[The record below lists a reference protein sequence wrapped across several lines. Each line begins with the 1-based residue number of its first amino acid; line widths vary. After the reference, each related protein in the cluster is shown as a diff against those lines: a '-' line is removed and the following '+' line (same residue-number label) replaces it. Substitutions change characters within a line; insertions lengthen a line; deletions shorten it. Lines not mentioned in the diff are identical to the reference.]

1 MTLAPTPALPLP
13 IGRFCLR
20 LAAWAGFALAT
31 AAWSAGGVAATPGSA
46 EPAPDAA
53 ALPAAVAQA
62 LRQARVPA
70 DALAVV
76 VQEAGSGQVRLQ
88 HRADAAH
95 NPASLTKL
103 LTTYAALEQLGPAW
117 TWRTGVWLAGPLR
130 AGVLDGDLVIRGS
143 GDPTLTLERTWLL
156 LERVR
161 QLGVREIRGDLVLD
175 RSAFAAAQGTAG
187 EFDGQPL
194 RPHNVQ
200 PDALLLNF
208 RAVTYRFVPDPA
220 RGVARIA
227 AEPALAGV
235 HVDAEVALSAAA
247 CGDWRAALRAS
258 FDDPARVRFA
268 GAYPQACGERAWPVA
283 HPQPAAYD
291 ARLLRAL
298 WQGAGGVLG
307 GTVRDGAAP
316 AGAPSFEFESPP
328 LAAVVRDINKFSN
341 NVMAQQL
348 FLTLAAQP
356 LAPGL
361 PAPAATA
368 AMARERLAQWAAVR
382 LGEAAAGLRIDNGSG
397 LSRHNRISAQA
408 LARLLQQAWAGPLM
422 AELMA
427 SLPVAAV
434 DGTLRR
440 TQVGAGRAQLKTG
453 SLRDVVAVAG
463 YVLADSGRR
472 YVLVAIVE
480 HPQAGAARP
489 ALEALLDWTIA
500 DGVPAAALR

>member
-1 MTLAPTPALPLP
+1 LP
-13 IGRFCLR
+13 IGRFCLWR
-20 LAAWAGFALAT
+20 AAWAGLVLAAA
-31 AAWSAGGVAATPGSA
+31 AAWSAASAAATPGST
-46 EPAPDAA
+46 EPAPATA
-53 ALPAAVAQA
+53 ALPATVAQA

-76 VQEAGSGQVRLQ
+76 VQEAGSGRVRLQ

-103 LTTYAALEQLGPAW
+103 LTTYAALDLLGPAW

-130 AGVLDGDLVIRGS
+130 AGVLDGDLVVRGS

-161 QLGVREIRGDLVLD
+161 QLGVREIRGDFVID
-175 RSAFAAAQGTAG
+175 RSAFAAAQGAAG
-187 EFDGQPL
+187 EFDSQPL

-208 RAVTYRFVPDPA
+208 RAVTYRFVPDAA
-220 RGVARIA
+220 RGVARVA

-235 HVDAEVALSAAA
+235 GVDAEVALAHGP
-247 CGDWRAALRAS
+247 CGDWRSALQAR
-258 FDDPARVRFA
+258 FDDPQRVRFA
-268 GAYPQACGERAWPVA
+268 GTFPQACGERAWPVA

-307 GTVRDGAAP
+307 GTVREGAAP
-316 AGAPSFEFESPP
+316 NSAPSFEFESPP

-348 FLTLAAQP
+348 FLTLAAQALP
-356 LAPGL
+356 PGI
-361 PAPAATA
+361 PATEAA
-368 AMARERLAQWAAVR
+368 ARERLAQWAAAR
-382 LGEAAAGLRIDNGSG
+382 LGDVAAGLRVDNGSG

-427 SLPVAAV
+427 SLPIAAL

-440 TQVGAGRAQLKTG
+440 TQAGAGRAHLKTG

-463 YVLADSGRR
+463 YVLADSGQR

-489 ALEALLDWTIA
+489 ALEALLDWTLA
-500 DGVPAAALR
+500 DGAPAGQAGRADRAPAPPSR

>member
-1 MTLAPTPALPLP
+1 MPLP
-13 IGRFCLR
+13 IGRFCLPR
-20 LAAWAGFALAT
+20 AALAGLALAALT
-31 AAWSAGGVAATPGSA
+31 CSAASAAASAGGAEASAPAT
-46 EPAPDAA
+46 

-76 VQEAGSGQVRLQ
+76 VQEAGSGRPRLQ
-88 HRADAAH
+88 QRADVAL

-103 LTTYAALEQLGPAW
+103 LTTYAALDLLGPAW

-161 QLGVREIRGDLVLD
+161 QLGVREIRGDLVID

-187 EFDGQPL
+187 DFDGQPL

-208 RAVTYRFVPDPA
+208 RSVTYRFVPDAA
-220 RGVARIA
+220 RGVARVA

-235 HVDAEVALSAAA
+235 TVDAEVALSAAA
-247 CGDWRAALRAS
+247 CGDWRAALQAR
-258 FDDPARVRFA
+258 FDDPTQVRFA

-341 NVMAQQL
+341 NVMAEQL

-356 LAPGL
+356 PAPGQ

-368 AMARERLAQWAAVR
+368 AAARERLAQWAAAR
-382 LGEAAAGLRIDNGSG
+382 LGEAAGGLHIDNGSG
-397 LSRHNRISAQA
+397 LSRQTRISAQA

-427 SLPVAAV
+427 SLPLAAV

-440 TQVGAGRAQLKTG
+440 AQVGAGRAQLKTG
-453 SLRDVVAVAG
+453 SLRNVVAVAG

-489 ALEALLDWTIA
+489 ALEALLHWTIA
-500 DGVPAAALR
+500 DGAAPPATAPR

>member
-1 MTLAPTPALPLP
+1 LP
-13 IGRFCLR
+13 IGRFCLWR
-20 LAAWAGFALAT
+20 AALAGLALLT
-31 AAWSAGGVAATPGSA
+31 AAAAGAAAASPPGVDPTPATPA
-46 EPAPDAA
+46 PATA

-76 VQEAGSGQVRLQ
+76 VQEAGSGRVRLQ

-103 LTTYAALEQLGPAW
+103 LTTYAALDLLGPAW

-130 AGVLDGDLVIRGS
+130 EGVLDGDLVIRGS

-161 QLGVREIRGDLVLD
+161 QLGVREIRGDIVLD
-175 RSAFAAAQGTAG
+175 RSAFAPAQGAAG
-187 EFDGQPL
+187 DFDGQPL

-220 RGVARIA
+220 RGVARVA

-235 HVDAEVALSAAA
+235 SVDAEVALSAAP

-258 FDDPARVRFA
+258 FDDPTRVRFA

-307 GTVRDGAAP
+307 GTVREGAAP
-316 AGAPSFEFESPP
+316 NSAPSFEFESPP

-356 LAPGL
+356 SAPGL
-361 PAPAATA
+361 PAPRATE
-368 AMARERLAQWAAVR
+368 AMARERLAQWATAR

-422 AELMA
+422 AELKS
-427 SLPVAAV
+427 SLPISAV

-440 TQVGAGRAQLKTG
+440 AQAGAGRAQLKTG

-472 YVLVAIVE
+472 YVLVALVE

-489 ALEALLDWTIA
+489 ALDALLHWTIA